1 MSSNLLEGL
10 TAMCRLGKKKIQK
23 EEGKV
28 ELLFG
33 GEPHRLDE
41 GQRGLPSVPSRAH
54 FQFLPLHSSPLTR
67 GISSRSFRRIAR
79 LYMQLTRYF
88 GAQP

>member
-1 MSSNLLEGL
+1 MSSDLEGL
-10 TAMCRLGKKKIQK
+10 TAMCRLGKKKTRK

-41 GQRGLPSVPSRAH
+41 GQRLPSVPSRAH
-54 FQFLPLHSSPLTR
+54 FQFLLLHSSPLTR
-67 GISSRSFRRIAR
+67 GISSRRFVA
-79 LYMQLTRYF
+79 
-88 GAQP
+88 